1 VNDRSR
7 GFWLLRWEMIY
18 RFDSTPLREGCVD
31 PMNKGNG
38 GLILTRRWMDFWPF
52 GKGLDLFG
60 NCPPCQ

>member
-1 VNDRSR
+1 MRLLKVNDRSR

-38 GLILTRRWMDFWPF
+38 GLILTRR
-52 GKGLDLFG
+52 
-60 NCPPCQ
+60 